1 MWYWHKDWNIAKQKR
16 IESRSK
22 STWYSTKEPRQCIG
36 KRRIF
41 STSSAGILVIHII
54 YTKILTHNLYQTQ
67 KLTENE
73 SQINLIIKAPTIKPL
88 QNTEEK
94 NSVTLGKQMLGKH
107 FIDTH

>member
-1 MWYWHKDWNIAKQKR
+1 MHWKKKSLFNKQYRNIG
-16 IESRSK
+16 
-22 STWYSTKEPRQCIG
+22 YPYN
-36 KRRIF
+36 
-41 STSSAGILVIHII
+41 I
-54 YTKILTHNLYQTQ
+54 YTKISTHNLYQTQ

-73 SQINLIIKAPTIKPL
+73 SQINLNIKAPTIKPL